1 LVGGISY
8 LILKSLEAILSF
20 LTILPIVDKSTA
32 TDKPTNLSDI
42 YHIAKNM
49 YLFPV
54 AGAIIGILIGSLAYG
69 LFIYVQPALLGLII
83 TSALIILTGAS
94 HVDALADFADGL
106 MVKGGKEL
114 RHKAMQDPGNGSAGI
129 AAIVLYI
136 TGMIIAI
143 SSFSYGFKL
152 MTGIIVAEVIAKYV
166 MALEAF
172 LGRSAWQ
179 GLSSPFT
186 AAMKDKRKMLSAT
199 ALMFGAIWISGYVGF
214 LSLGISV
221 ALAFII
227 QHIANRSFGGISG
240 DVIGASNEITRLA
253 SLIVLSSVTI

>member
-1 LVGGISY
+1 
-8 LILKSLEAILSF
+8 
-20 LTILPIVDKSTA
+20 
-32 TDKPTNLSDI
+32 
-42 YHIAKNM
+42 
-49 YLFPV
+49 
-54 AGAIIGILIGSLAYG
+54 
-69 LFIYVQPALLGLII
+69 
-83 TSALIILTGAS
+83 
-94 HVDALADFADGL
+94 
-106 MVKGGKEL
+106 
-114 RHKAMQDPGNGSAGI
+114 MQDPGNGSAGI
-129 AAIVLYI
+129 AAVVLYI